1 MSKISVNRR
10 DFFRSAA
17 VVGAAGSL
25 GAGTILSSC
34 SGGEKT
40 PVLVPLAS
48 LANAYIPELTD
59 FANDGKPLRAGLIGC
74 GGRATGAAANFLS
87 AGPNLQIVVLGDL
100 FMDRIDGC
108 RKMLKDKFK
117 VEVPDDKCFTG
128 FDNYKKVL
136 ASDIDLVIIATPP
149 AFRPMHFEAAVE
161 AGKHVFMEKPVCVDG
176 PGARSVMATSK
187 KAESQ
192 GLVVVTGTQRH
203 HQRKYVES
211 FQQIQ
216 KGMIGEI
223 VSGNVYWN
231 QSMLWF
237 RNRDEKWSDME
248 WMVRDWVNWKW
259 LSGDHI
265 VEQHVHNLD
274 VFNWFTGKK
283 PVKAVAFGARQ
294 RRITGDQYDM
304 FSVDFEYEGG
314 IRLHSMCRQIDGCK
328 NNVSEFIQGT
338 KGSWNSAGAGGNHE
352 IKDLAGNVIW
362 KTDGEK
368 EKVDHKQTDPYTLEH
383 VDFINH
389 IRAGKP
395 LNQAVET
402 VISCLTAVMGRESAY
417 TGKEVTWDEIF
428 NSDVSTLPAKLELAA
443 MDMKAYTVAVPGKPL
458 EEKPKDAKPKDAKKK
473 A

>member
-1 MSKISVNRR
+1 MSKNSVNRR

-17 VVGAAGSL
+17 VVGAASSL
-25 GAGTILSSC
+25 GAGVVLSSC
-34 SGGEKT
+34 AGGDKA
-40 PVLVPLAS
+40 PVLVPLAN
-48 LANAYIPELTD
+48 LANAYIPELQD
-59 FANDGKPLRAGLIGC
+59 YANDGKPLRAGLIGC
-74 GGRATGAAANFLS
+74 GGRATGAAVNFLS
-87 AGPNLQIVVLGDL
+87 AGPKLQIVALGDL
-100 FMDRIDGC
+100 FQDRIDGC
-108 RKMLKDKFK
+108 RKTLKEKFK
-117 VEVPDDKCFTG
+117 VDVPDDKCFTG

-136 ASDIDLVIIATPP
+136 ACDIDLVIIATPP
-149 AFRPMHFEAAVE
+149 AFRPTHFEAAVE
-161 AGKHVFMEKPVCVDG
+161 AGKHVFMEKPICVDG
-176 PGARSVMATSK
+176 PGARSIMTTAK

-231 QSMLWF
+231 QSMLWY
-237 RNRDEKWSDME
+237 RNRENGWSDME
-248 WMVRDWVNWKW
+248 LMVRDWVNWSW

-283 PVKAVAFGARQ
+283 PVKAVGFGARH
-294 RRITGDQYDM
+294 RRLTGDQYDE
-304 FSVDFEYEGG
+304 FSIDFEYEGG
-314 IRLHSMCRQIDGCK
+314 VRLHSMCRQIDGCK

-338 KGSWNSAGAGGNHE
+338 RGSWSSAGSNHE
-352 IKDLAGNVIW
+352 IKDLLGNVIW

-368 EKVDHKQTDPYTLEH
+368 EKIDHKQTDPYTLEH

-389 IRAGKP
+389 IRANKP

-402 VISCLTAVMGRESAY
+402 AISCLTAIMGRESAY
-417 TGKEVTWDEIF
+417 TGNEVTYDEIF
-428 NSDVSTLPAKLELAA
+428 NSNVTHMPAKLELGAY
-443 MDMKAYTVAVPGKPL
+443 DMKAYTVPVPGKPK
-458 EEKPKDAKPKDAKKK
+458 EEKAKG
-473 A
+473 

>member
-1 MSKISVNRR
+1 MSKNSVNRR

-17 VVGAAGSL
+17 VVGAASTL
-25 GAGTILSSC
+25 GAGAVLSSC
-34 SGGEKT
+34 SGGDKT
-40 PVLVPLAS
+40 PALVPLAN
-48 LANAYIPELTD
+48 LANAYIPELQD
-59 FANDGKPLRAGLIGC
+59 YANDGKPLRAGLIGC
-74 GGRATGAAANFLS
+74 GGRATGAAVNFLS
-87 AGPNLQIVVLGDL
+87 AGPNLQIVALGDL
-100 FMDRIDGC
+100 FQDRIDGC
-108 RKMLKDKFK
+108 RKTLKEKFK
-117 VEVPDDKCFTG
+117 VDVPDDKCFTG

-136 ASDIDLVIIATPP
+136 ACDIDLVIIATPP
-149 AFRPMHFEAAVE
+149 AFRPTHFEAAVE
-161 AGKHVFMEKPVCVDG
+161 AGKHVFMEKPICVDG
-176 PGARSVMATSK
+176 PGARSIMTTAK

-231 QSMLWF
+231 QSMLWY
-237 RNRDEKWSDME
+237 RNRENGWSDME
-248 WMVRDWVNWKW
+248 LMVRDWVNWSW

-283 PVKAVAFGARQ
+283 PVKAVGFGARH
-294 RRITGDQYDM
+294 RRLTGDQYDE
-304 FSVDFEYEGG
+304 FSIDFEYEGG
-314 IRLHSMCRQIDGCK
+314 VRLHSMCRQIDGCK

-338 KGSWNSAGAGGNHE
+338 RGSWSSAGSNHE
-352 IKDLAGNVIW
+352 IKDLLGNVIW

-368 EKVDHKQTDPYTLEH
+368 EKIDHKQTDPYTLEH

-389 IRAGKP
+389 IRANKP

-402 VISCLTAVMGRESAY
+402 AISCLTAIMGRESAY
-417 TGKEVTWDEIF
+417 TGNEVTYDEIF
-428 NSDVSTLPAKLELAA
+428 NSNVTHMPAKLELGAY
-443 MDMKAYTVAVPGKPL
+443 DMKAYTVPVPGKPK
-458 EEKPKDAKPKDAKKK
+458 EEKAKG
-473 A
+473 

>member
-1 MSKISVNRR
+1 MSKNSVNRR

-17 VVGAAGSL
+17 VVGAASTL
-25 GAGTILSSC
+25 GAGAVLSSC
-34 SGGEKT
+34 SGGDKT
-40 PVLVPLAS
+40 PALVPLAN
-48 LANAYIPELTD
+48 LANAYIPELQD
-59 FANDGKPLRAGLIGC
+59 YANDGKPLRAGLIGC
-74 GGRATGAAANFLS
+74 GGRATGAAVNFLS
-87 AGPNLQIVVLGDL
+87 AGPNLQIVALGDL
-100 FMDRIDGC
+100 FQDRIDGC
-108 RKMLKDKFK
+108 RKTLKEKFK
-117 VEVPDDKCFTG
+117 VDVPDDKCFTG

-136 ASDIDLVIIATPP
+136 ACDIDLVIIATPP
-149 AFRPMHFEAAVE
+149 AFRPTHFEAAVE
-161 AGKHVFMEKPVCVDG
+161 AGKHVFMEKPICVDG
-176 PGARSVMATSK
+176 PGARSIMTTAK

-231 QSMLWF
+231 QSMLWY
-237 RNRDEKWSDME
+237 RNRENGWSDME
-248 WMVRDWVNWKW
+248 LMVRDWVNWSW

-283 PVKAVAFGARQ
+283 PVKAVGFGARH
-294 RRITGDQYDM
+294 RRLTGDQYDE
-304 FSVDFEYEGG
+304 FSIDFEYEGG

-338 KGSWNSAGAGGNHE
+338 RGSWSSAGSNHE
-352 IKDLAGNVIW
+352 IKDLQGNVIW

-368 EKVDHKQTDPYTLEH
+368 EKAEHKQTDPYTLEH
-383 VDFINH
+383 VDLINH
-389 IRAGKP
+389 IRANKP

-402 VISCLTAVMGRESAY
+402 AISCLTAIMGRESAY
-417 TGKEVTWDEIF
+417 TGNEVTYDEIF
-428 NSDVSTLPAKLELAA
+428 NSNVTHMPAKLELGTY
-443 MDMKAYTVAVPGKPL
+443 DMKAYTVPVPGKPK
-458 EEKPKDAKPKDAKKK
+458 EEKAKG
-473 A
+473 

>member
-1 MSKISVNRR
+1 MSKFSVNRR
-10 DFFRSAA
+10 DFFKSAA
-17 VVGAAGSL
+17 VVGAASTL

-40 PVLVPLAS
+40 PVLVPLAN
-48 LANAYIPELTD
+48 LANAYVPELPD
-59 FANDGKPLRAGLIGC
+59 YANDGKPLRAGLIGC
-74 GGRATGAAANFLS
+74 GGRATGAAVNFLS
-87 AGPNLQIVVLGDL
+87 AGPNLQIVALGDL
-100 FMDRIDGC
+100 FQDRIDGC
-108 RKMLKDKFK
+108 RKKLKEKFN
-117 VEVPDDKCFTG
+117 VDVPDDKCFTG

-149 AFRPMHFEAAVE
+149 AFRPIHFEAAVE

-176 PGARSVMATSK
+176 PGARSIMTTAK

-211 FQQIQ
+211 FKQIQ

-223 VSGNVYWN
+223 VSGTVYWN
-231 QSMLWF
+231 QSMLWY
-237 RNRDEKWSDME
+237 RNRESSWSDME
-248 WMVRDWVNWKW
+248 LMVRDWVNWKW

-265 VEQHVHNLD
+265 VEQHVHNID

-283 PVKAVAFGARQ
+283 PVKCVGFGARQ
-294 RRITGDQYDM
+294 RRLTGDQYDM

-314 IRLHSMCRQIDGCK
+314 VRLHSMCRQIDGCK

-338 KGSWNSAGAGGNHE
+338 KGSWTSAGAGGNHE
-352 IKDLAGNVIW
+352 IKDLAGKVIW
-362 KTDGEK
+362 KTDFDK
-368 EKVDHKQTDPYTLEH
+368 EKAEHKQTDPYTLEH

-389 IRAGKP
+389 IRANKP

-402 VISCLTAVMGRESAY
+402 AISCLTAVMGRESAY
-417 TGKEVTWDEIF
+417 TGNEVTYDEVF
-428 NSDVSTLPAKLELAA
+428 NSTVSLMPAKLELGAY
-443 MDMKAYTVAVPGKPL
+443 DLKAYTVPVPGKPK
-458 EEKPKDAKPKDAKKK
+458 EEKKG
-473 A
+473 

>member
-10 DFFRSAA
+10 DFFKSAA
-17 VVGAAGSL
+17 VVGAASTL
-25 GAGTILSSC
+25 GAGTIITSC
-34 SGGEKT
+34 SGGDKT
-40 PVLVPLAS
+40 PALVPLAS

-59 FANDGKPLRAGLIGC
+59 YANDGKPLRAGVIGC
-74 GGRATGAAANFLS
+74 GGRGTGAAVNFLN
-87 AGPNLQIVVLGDL
+87 AGPNLQIVALGDL
-100 FMDRIDGC
+100 FQDRIDNC
-108 RKMLKDKFK
+108 RKTLKEKFK
-117 VEVPDDKCFTG
+117 VEIPDDKCFTG

-136 ASDIDLVIIATPP
+136 ACDIDLIITATPP
-149 AFRPMHFEAAVE
+149 AFRPIHFAAAVE
-161 AGKHVFMEKPVCVDG
+161 AGKHVFMEKPVCIDG
-176 PGARSVMATSK
+176 PGARSIMATAK

-211 FQQIQ
+211 FKQIQ

-237 RNRDEKWSDME
+237 RNREDKWSDME

-265 VEQHVHNLD
+265 VEQHVHNID
-274 VFNWFTGKK
+274 VFSWFTGKK
-283 PVKAVAFGARQ
+283 PIKAVGFGARH
-294 RRITGDQYDM
+294 RRLTGDQFDM
-304 FSVDFEYEGG
+304 FSVDYEYEGG
-314 IRLHSMCRQIDGCK
+314 IRLHSMCRQIDGCV

-338 KGSWNSAGAGGNHE
+338 KGSWSSAGKDHE
-352 IKDLAGNVIW
+352 IKDLQGNVIW

-368 EKVDHKQTDPYTLEH
+368 EKAEHKQTDPYTLEH

-402 VISCLTAVMGRESAY
+402 AVSCLTAIMGRDSSY
-417 TGKEVTWDEIF
+417 TGKAVTWDEVY
-428 NSDVSTLPAKLELAA
+428 NSAFSYMPEKLEIGPC
-443 MDMKAYTVAVPGKPL
+443 DMKAYTVPVPGKPK
-458 EEKPKDAKPKDAKKK
+458 EDKKDDKK
-473 A
+473 AEKKAKA

>member
-1 MSKISVNRR
+1 MSKNSVNRR

-17 VVGAAGSL
+17 VVGAAGTLS
-25 GAGTILSSC
+25 AGTIISSC
-34 SGGEKT
+34 SGGEKA
-40 PVLVPLAS
+40 PALEPLAS
-48 LANAYIPELTD
+48 LANAYIPELPD
-59 FANDGKPLRAGLIGC
+59 YANDGKPLRAGLIGC
-74 GGRATGAAANFLS
+74 GGRATGAAVNFLS

-100 FMDRIDGC
+100 FQDRIDGC
-108 RKMLKDKFK
+108 RKTLKDKFK
-117 VEVPDDKCFTG
+117 VEIPDDKCFTG

-149 AFRPMHFEAAVE
+149 AFRPTHFEAAVE

-176 PGARSVMATSK
+176 PGARSIMATAK

-211 FQQIQ
+211 FKQIQ
-216 KGMIGEI
+216 SGMIGEI

-237 RNRDEKWSDME
+237 RNREKNWSDME
-248 WMVRDWVNWKW
+248 WMIRDWVNWKW

-265 VEQHVHNLD
+265 VEKHVHNLD

-283 PVKAVAFGARQ
+283 PIKAVGFGARQ
-294 RRITGDQYDM
+294 RRLTGDQYDM
-304 FSVDFEYEGG
+304 FSIDYEYEGG
-314 IRLHSMCRQIDGCK
+314 IRLHSMCRQIDGCA

-338 KGSWNSAGAGGNHE
+338 KGSWSSAGKDHE
-352 IKDLAGNVIW
+352 IKDLQGKVIW
-362 KTDGEK
+362 KTDGDK
-368 EKVDHKQTDPYTLEH
+368 EKTDHKQTDPYTLEH

-389 IRAGKP
+389 IRANKP

-402 VISCLTAVMGRESAY
+402 AISCLTAVMGRESSY
-417 TGKEVTWDEIF
+417 TGKSVTWDEIY
-428 NSDVSTLPAKLELAA
+428 NSNATMMPEKLEIGPV
-443 MDMKAYTVAVPGKPL
+443 DMKTFVVPVPGKPK
-458 EEKPKDAKPKDAKKK
+458 EEKKG
-473 A
+473 

>member
-1 MSKISVNRR
+1 MSKNSVNRR

-17 VVGAAGSL
+17 VVGAASSL
-25 GAGTILSSC
+25 GAGVVLSSC
-34 SGGEKT
+34 AGGDKA
-40 PVLVPLAS
+40 PVLVPLAN
-48 LANAYIPELTD
+48 LANAYIPELQD
-59 FANDGKPLRAGLIGC
+59 YANDGKPLRAGLIGC
-74 GGRATGAAANFLS
+74 GGRATGAAVNFLS
-87 AGPNLQIVVLGDL
+87 AGPNLQIVALGDL
-100 FMDRIDGC
+100 FQDRIDGC
-108 RKMLKDKFK
+108 RKTLKEKFK
-117 VEVPDDKCFTG
+117 VDVPDDKCFTG

-136 ASDIDLVIIATPP
+136 ACDIDLVIIATPP
-149 AFRPMHFEAAVE
+149 AFRPTHFEAAVE
-161 AGKHVFMEKPVCVDG
+161 AGKHVFMEKPICVDG
-176 PGARSVMATSK
+176 PGARSIMTTAK

-231 QSMLWF
+231 QSMLWY
-237 RNRDEKWSDME
+237 RNRENGWSDME
-248 WMVRDWVNWKW
+248 LMVRDWVNWSW

-283 PVKAVAFGARQ
+283 PVKAVGFGARH
-294 RRITGDQYDM
+294 RRLTGDQFDE
-304 FSVDFEYEGG
+304 FSIDFEYEGG
-314 IRLHSMCRQIDGCK
+314 VRLHSMCRQIDGCK

-338 KGSWNSAGAGGNHE
+338 RGSWSSAGSNHE
-352 IKDLAGNVIW
+352 IKDLLGNVIW

-368 EKVDHKQTDPYTLEH
+368 EKIDHKQTDPYTLEH

-389 IRAGKP
+389 IRANKP

-402 VISCLTAVMGRESAY
+402 AISCLTAIMGRESAY
-417 TGKEVTWDEIF
+417 TGNEVTYDEIF
-428 NSDVSTLPAKLELAA
+428 NSNVTHMPAKLELGAY
-443 MDMKAYTVAVPGKPL
+443 DMKAYTVPVPGKPK
-458 EEKPKDAKPKDAKKK
+458 EEKAKG
-473 A
+473 

>member
-1 MSKISVNRR
+1 MSKNSVNRR

-17 VVGAAGSL
+17 VVGAAGTL
-25 GAGTILSSC
+25 GAGTILNSC
-34 SGGEKT
+34 GGPKE

-59 FANDGKPLRAGLIGC
+59 YANDGKPLKAGLIGC
-74 GGRATGAAANFLS
+74 GGRATGAAVNFLS
-87 AGPNLQIVVLGDL
+87 AGPNLQIVALGDL

-108 RKMLKDKFK
+108 RKTLREKFK
-117 VEVPDDKCFTG
+117 MEVPDDKCFTG

-149 AFRPMHFEAAVE
+149 AFRPTHFEAAVE

-176 PGARSVMATSK
+176 PGARSIMATAK

-216 KGMIGEI
+216 KGLIGEI
-223 VSGNVYWN
+223 VSGCVYWN
-231 QSMLWF
+231 QSMLWY
-237 RNRDEKWSDME
+237 RNRENGWSDME

-283 PVKAVAFGARQ
+283 PVKAVGFGARQ
-294 RRITGDQYDM
+294 RRLTGDQYDM
-304 FSVDFEYEGG
+304 FSIDYEYEGG
-314 IRLHSMCRQIDGCK
+314 IHLHSMCRQIDGCA

-338 KGSWNSAGAGGNHE
+338 KGSWTSAGAENNHE
-352 IKDLAGNVIW
+352 IRDLSGNIIW
-362 KTDGEK
+362 KTDVAK
-368 EKVDHKQTDPYTLEH
+368 EKAEHKQTDPYTLEH

-402 VISCLTAVMGRESAY
+402 AISCITAMMGRESAY
-417 TGKEVTWDEIF
+417 TGKAVTYDEVY
-428 NSDVSTLPAKLELAA
+428 NSAVNFIPEKLELGAY
-443 MDMKAYTVAVPGKPL
+443 DMKAYAVPVPGKPK
-458 EEKPKDAKPKDAKKK
+458 EEK
-473 A
+473 